1 MQFPPGGVFT
11 SISAGG
17 GVGSWPK
24 GGFPGRACLGGQAQ
38 IKGGIVLDKENKK
51 RIYFGERGGAINGH
65 FSHSSCDTS
74 DAPTS
79 SEACEADQSHLIPH
93 SRSPRHT

>member
-24 GGFPGRACLGGQAQ
+24 GGFPGLGWLEGQA
-38 IKGGIVLDKENKK
+38 NKK
-51 RIYFGERGGAINGH
+51 RRIVHDKANKRRIDCGPCGEAINGH

-93 SRSPRHT
+93 SRSPRHM

>member
-17 GVGSWPK
+17 GGGSWPK
-24 GGFPGRACLGGQAQ
+24 GGFPGRACLGGE
-38 IKGGIVLDKENKK
+38 GEKK
-51 RIYFGERGGAINGH
+51 RRKNVYKANKRRIYCGPCGEAINGH

>member
-1 MQFPPGGVFT
+1 MEFLPGDRGIST
-11 SISAGG
+11 SISATGSGG
-17 GVGSWPK
+17 IWPNA
-24 GGFPGRACLGGQAQ
+24 GFPRRACLDVQAK
-38 IKGGIVLDKENKK
+38 IKRRIVLDIANK
-51 RIYFGERGGAINGH
+51 RRTYCFPCGEAINGH

-93 SRSPRHT
+93 SRSP